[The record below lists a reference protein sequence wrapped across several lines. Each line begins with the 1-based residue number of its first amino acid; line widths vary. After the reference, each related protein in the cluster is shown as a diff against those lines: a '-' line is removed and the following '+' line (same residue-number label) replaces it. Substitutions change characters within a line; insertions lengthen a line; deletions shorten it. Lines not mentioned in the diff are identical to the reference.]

1 MIDEEKLI
9 EEITNLYNEYAN
21 DQTRFE
27 REETKAIY
35 RFIGALTYRIENM
48 PKENEW
54 IPINNWIPIEV
65 DLPPEH
71 ESMFAKLKGTDK
83 WMDGMF
89 ENISD
94 NVQVTV
100 EFENG
105 KRLVDMAHTQD
116 GKWKLSTFKVM
127 KPKKVVAWKPLSL
140 PFDER

>member
-1 MIDEEKLI
+1 MIDEKKLI
-9 EEITNLYNEYAN
+9 EEIEKLQQHADITHNLISFYALDN
-21 DQTRFE
+21 I
-27 REETKAIY
+27 KKY
-35 RFIGALTYRIENM
+35 VENM

-54 IPINNWIPIEV
+54 IPINNWIPVEV

-105 KRLVDMAHTQD
+105 KRLVDMA
-116 GKWKLSTFKVM
+116 
-127 KPKKVVAWKPLSL
+127 
-140 PFDER
+140 

>member
-1 MIDEEKLI
+1 MIDEKKLI
-9 EEITNLYNEYAN
+9 EEIENLQQHADITHNLISFYALDN
-21 DQTRFE
+21 I
-27 REETKAIY
+27 KKY
-35 RFIGALTYRIENM
+35 VENM
-48 PKENEW
+48 PKVNEW
-54 IPINNWIPIEV
+54 IPVEV
-65 DLPPEH
+65 AMPPEH
-71 ESMFAKLKGTDK
+71 DSIFVKFKGTDK
-83 WMDGMF
+83 WKDGMF

>member
-1 MIDEEKLI
+1 MIDEKKLI
-9 EEITNLYNEYAN
+9 EEISNLYNEYAN

-35 RFIGALTYRIENM
+35 WFIGALTYRIENM
-48 PKENEW
+48 PKINTW
-54 IPINNWIPIEV
+54 IPVEV
-65 DLPPEH
+65 AMPPEH
-71 ESMFAKLKGTDK
+71 DSIFVKFKGTDK
-83 WMDGMF
+83 WKDGMF